1 MTFLLPPGIKGLKFR
16 LDSAFDIKFL
26 KIQSQH
32 IFLVRILVTLA
43 FFVKICKNCVRS
55 RNCNLIQNL
64 LLCFPISG
72 GTSVGKPAFCYAKL
86 NLSGDHL
93 YVIRNTFRPEAQKVD
108 PWKSAYLIYC
118 SLKWLIS
125 LSREPFVLWSCLT
138 PHFNRKTHFSE
149 VIFNYKNF
157 QVNRKWLNWLFL
169 VKMAKII
176 ISGTVFRLKVVSPSL

>member
-16 LDSAFDIKFL
+16 LEPENTKSAY
-26 KIQSQH
+26 
-32 IFLVRILVTLA
+32 FLVRILVTLA
-43 FFVKICKNCVRS
+43 FFVKICENCVRS

-64 LLCFPISG
+64 LLCFLISG
-72 GTSVGKPAFCYAKL
+72 GTSVGKPAFCCAKL

-108 PWKSAYLIYC
+108 PWKSAYLIDC

-138 PHFNRKTHFSE
+138 PHFNQKTHFSV

-157 QVNRKWLNWLFL
+157 QVNRKWLNWLF
-169 VKMAKII
+169 
-176 ISGTVFRLKVVSPSL
+176 FW